1 MQKQSGC
8 WILFGSHPITPRTK
22 TSLPVIVQQQSISAQ
37 MCFIKL
43 IFFGFSGMEKQKNKN
58 FNKEYYCRNIRRCKT
73 CGGCRICFDRKIS
86 PGTDESLGTYLLHEA
101 PSQTQDASFNEV
113 VSGEHCAPPFSLSV
127 NSSAFVWT
135 SDESRQHNRFPRSFA
150 LMKTP
155 RWGANVSRV
164 WRLSGIH
171 DTRFYSAVTFA
182 AVVKATSSGFIFKTQ
197 NAEYQ
202 FNLSGQAE
210 FAGPSVTK
218 RSGSTAV
225 ILPPTPEET
234 C

>member
-1 MQKQSGC
+1 M
-8 WILFGSHPITPRTK
+8 GSEHV
-22 TSLPVIVQQQSISAQ
+22 LPVTPGTALCNLRLLETPDRVGLTQTLIEALVYQRVTLARPRENGARFYLNTTHTLYQCASAPKTEH
-37 MCFIKL
+37 CYGRL
-43 IFFGFSGMEKQKNKN
+43 IGMEKQKNKN

-113 VSGEHCAPPFSLSV
+113 VSGEHCAAPFSLSV

-155 RWGANVSRV
+155 R
-164 WRLSGIH
+164 
-171 DTRFYSAVTFA
+171 
-182 AVVKATSSGFIFKTQ
+182 
-197 NAEYQ
+197 
-202 FNLSGQAE
+202 
-210 FAGPSVTK
+210 
-218 RSGSTAV
+218 
-225 ILPPTPEET
+225 
-234 C
+234 